1 MTQNI
6 IKLAPLALLFSLP
19 VNASGLFLQEAV
31 YANQGTAGAGDGVYT
46 ESAAAMWVNPAI
58 MSFMGENKTTVNGL
72 AFDLGVDFYDVD
84 GVSGGGSNNYLGSVA
99 AFHVVQLTDDL
110 HFGVG
115 LGTAGGSGLDY
126 SANWAGQLQ
135 LEDINLLT
143 LQVNPA
149 LSYRINDQWS
159 VGAGLQINYAVL
171 DGRMANTEIESASD
185 WTMGYN
191 AGVVYQPSEQL
202 MVGLSYRSKLEH
214 DFQGNLNSDIRLDNL
229 QLTDFSMD
237 SSLVALV
244 DLSASYQV
252 TPQLALLTTI
262 QWHQWSDWD
271 SSPITFN
278 GSLLGQDHSF
288 DLSQDRDWDD
298 VWHYG
303 VGLDYAINKD
313 WNLKLGF
320 SYETSPQD
328 DPYLQTPD
336 IPVGV
341 QKRYSVGVSTH
352 IGDSK
357 LDVFYEYADLGN
369 VEIRQDGLIPGVDP
383 TGNLLNGYFDS
394 SIHFVGVAVTF

>member
-1 MTQNI
+1 MTRNI

-19 VNASGLFLQEAV
+19 ASASGLFLQEAV
-31 YANQGTAGAGDGVYT
+31 YANLGTAGAGDGVYT

-58 MSFMGENKTTVNGL
+58 MSFMGDNKTTVNGL
-72 AFDLGVDFYDVD
+72 VFDLGVDFYDVD
-84 GVSGGGSNNYLGSVA
+84 DTANGGSNNYLASIA

-110 HFGVG
+110 HFGIG

-126 SANWAGQLQ
+126 SADWAGELQ

-143 LQVNPA
+143 LQLNPS

-159 VGAGLQINYAVL
+159 VAAGLQLNYAVL
-171 DGRMANTEIESASD
+171 DARMVNTQIESASD
-185 WTMGYN
+185 WATGYN
-191 AGVVYQPSEQL
+191 AGVVYQPTDKL
-202 MVGLSYRSKLEH
+202 MMGLSYRSKLEH
-214 DFQGNLNSDIRLDNL
+214 DFQGDLNSDIRLEKL
-229 QLTDFSMD
+229 LLTDYSMD
-237 SSLVALV
+237 STLVALV
-244 DLSASYQV
+244 DFSASYQL
-252 TPQLALLTTI
+252 TPELALLTTV

-271 SSPITFN
+271 STPITFN
-278 GSLLGQDHSF
+278 GTVDGVSNSF
-288 DLSQDRDWDD
+288 DLTQNRDWDD

-341 QKRYSVGVSTH
+341 QKRYSVGVSTY

-357 LDVFYEYADLGN
+357 LDMFYEYADLGN
-369 VEIRQDGLIPGVDP
+369 VEIRQDGLIPGTDL

-394 SIHFVGVAVTF
+394 SIHFVGFSLTF